1 MSVLPKVS
9 EKLALNYD
17 YFPTAWQAVLWRNW
31 GYVPVARLA
40 KVLDTTVSELKN
52 AAELMGLNPEQE
64 ANEIWLKRGYL
75 TIIRNNWHLCSYEQI
90 LTLLD
95 ITAEE
100 LAFILKEDDFFWVK
114 LGCLKPS
121 VTPPKYS
128 PLTECELKTTEEI
141 KNLIKTSLTDLDK
154 LEDNGFEFLEEFYQP
169 IEDSEILVKTE
180 NNESIRM
187 VYPYFALYGDILLD
201 EETDHL
207 PDRLLEEYAKVGVNG
222 IWLQGIL
229 YQLTEF
235 PFDKNISKGWQIRIK
250 TLNKLI
256 QKAKKYGIGIYLYL
270 NEPRSQSAE
279 FFKKFPNLKGTNE
292 GDFYSMCTSDQSVKD
307 YLYNGVK
314 NLFQNA
320 PDLAGYF
327 SITMSENLTN
337 CYSRIGAG
345 TEVCPK
351 CKERNIWEVVAEVNN
366 LMAKGAHDANPN
378 AKTIVWTWGWF
389 DSWCQKAIALLNQ
402 EQIIQSNSE
411 KGVKFN
417 IGGVNG
423 QVDDYS
429 MSVLGPGEF
438 AEKIWS
444 AAREKNMPI
453 SAKIQVNTTWQM
465 AAVPYIPVF
474 DLIEK
479 HINNLKKEGVTHFQ
493 ASWTLGG
500 FPAPNIKFL
509 QKMMSENITAKDFLK
524 DWYGEDIGQV
534 VYNAQKS
541 MSSAFEN
548 YPFSVDVVYFG
559 PHNFSVSSP
568 FFMDNTNYEATMVG
582 YPYDDLKKW
591 ADIYPV
597 EVYANQYKKLCD
609 EWQKGVDL
617 LEKIKNKNHKTKEL
631 YAVSSAILCHFKS
644 ALNHILFVKNRNEN
658 NWDKSL
664 LAVQDEIKNLE
675 NLINIRLL
683 DSKIGYESSTHYF
696 YTLQDLKEKLI
707 NLEYVKQNLLNK

>member
-9 EKLALNYD
+9 EKMSVNYD

-31 GYVPVARLA
+31 GYVPALRLA
-40 KVLDTTVSELKN
+40 KALNTSVLELKK
-52 AAELMGLNPEQE
+52 AAEIMGLDPEFD
-64 ANEIWLKRGYL
+64 ANKTWLKRGYL

-95 ITAEE
+95 ITEDE
-100 LAFILKEDDFFWVK
+100 LAFILKEDDFLWIK
-114 LGCLKPS
+114 LGALKPY
-121 VTPPKYS
+121 VFPPKYA
-128 PLTECELKTTEEI
+128 PLTENELKRTKEI
-141 KNLIKTSLTDLDK
+141 KELFKNKYPFL
-154 LEDNGFEFLEEFYQP
+154 LESRENGFEFLNEFYMP
-169 IEDSEILVKTE
+169 ANGMDFVVKTE
-180 NNESIRM
+180 KDDSIRM

-201 EETDHL
+201 EQTDHL
-207 PDRLLEEYAKVGVNG
+207 PDRLLEEYARVGVNG

-235 PFDKNISKGWQIRIK
+235 PFDKKVSNGWQTRIK
-250 TLNKLI
+250 TLNKLV

-270 NEPRSQSAE
+270 NEPRSHSAE
-279 FFKKFPNLKGTNE
+279 FFEKFPNLKGTNE
-292 GDFYSMCTSDQSVKD
+292 GDFYAMCTSEQSVKD

-314 NLFQNA
+314 NLFQNV

-345 TEVCPK
+345 TEICPK

-366 LMAKGAHDANPN
+366 LMAKGAHDANPK

-389 DSWCQKAIALLNQ
+389 DSWCEKAIELLNQ
-402 EQIIQSNSE
+402 GQIVQSNSE
-411 KGVKFN
+411 KGVRFN

-429 MSVLGPGEF
+429 MSVMGPGDF
-438 AEKIWS
+438 AKKIWS
-444 AAREKNMPI
+444 EARRKDMPI

-479 HINNLKKEGVTHFQ
+479 HINNLKSEGVTHFQ

-500 FPAPNIKFL
+500 YPAPNIKFL
-509 QKMMSENITAKDFLK
+509 QRLINESITVKEFLLQ
-524 DWYGEDIGQV
+524 WYGADVGDA
-534 VYNAQKS
+534 VYNAQKY

-559 PHNFSVSSP
+559 PHNFGVSSP
-568 FFMDNTNYEATMVG
+568 FFLNSTNYEATMVG

-597 EVYANQYKKLCD
+597 ETYANQYKKLCD

-617 LEKIKNKNHKTKEL
+617 LEEIKNKNQKTKEL
-631 YAVSSAILCHFKS
+631 YVISNAILCHFKS
-644 ALNHILFVKNRNEN
+644 ALNHILFVKYRDEN
-658 NWDKSL
+658 NIEKMLS
-664 LAVQDEIKNLE
+664 VVKNETE
-675 NLINIRLL
+675 NVKKLVELRLQ

-707 NLEYVKQNLLNK
+707 NLAFVEEKLLNN

>member
-9 EKLALNYD
+9 EKKALVYD

-31 GYVPVARLA
+31 GYVPAKRLA
-40 KVLDTTVSELKN
+40 KALDTTVLELKKT
-52 AAELMGLNPEQE
+52 AELMGLNPEQE
-64 ANEIWLKRGYL
+64 VDENWLKRGYL

-90 LTLLD
+90 LTFLD
-95 ITAEE
+95 ITDKE
-100 LAFILKEDDFFWVK
+100 LAFVLKEDDFFWIK

-121 VTPPKYS
+121 VTPPQYA
-128 PLTECELKTTEEI
+128 PLTEKELEQTEKI
-141 KNLIKTSLTDLDK
+141 KNLFKDDLYNK
-154 LEDNGFEFLEEFYQP
+154 KDNGFQFLEEFYQP
-169 IEDSEILVKTE
+169 VNSVDFVAKNEKD
-180 NNESIRM
+180 ESIRM

-201 EETDHL
+201 DKTDHL

-229 YQLTEF
+229 YQLVEF
-235 PFDKNISKGWQIRIK
+235 PFDKEVSKGWQTRIK
-250 TLNKLI
+250 TLNMLT

-270 NEPRSQSAE
+270 NEPRSMTKD
-279 FFKKFPNLKGTNE
+279 FFEKFPNLKGTNE
-292 GDFYSMCTSDQSVKD
+292 GDFYSMCTSEQAVKD

-314 NLFQNA
+314 SLFKNA

-337 CYSRIGAG
+337 CYSRIAAG
-345 TEVCPK
+345 TKVCSR
-351 CKERNIWEVVAEVNN
+351 CKKRNPWEVVAEVNN

-389 DSWCQKAIALLNQ
+389 EDWSEKAISLLNQ
-402 EQIIQSNSE
+402 GQIIQSNSE

-417 IGGVNG
+417 IGGIEG
-423 QVDDYS
+423 KVDDYS

-453 SAKIQVNTTWQM
+453 SAKIQVNTTWQI

-479 HINNLKKEGVTHFQ
+479 HINNLKNQGVTHLQ

-500 FPAPNIKFL
+500 FPAPNLKFTEML
-509 QKMMSENITAKDFLK
+509 MEKNITAKEFLT
-524 DWYGEDIGQV
+524 DWYGTENGET
-534 VYNAQKS
+534 VYEAQKHL
-541 MSSAFEN
+541 SSAFEN

-559 PHNFSVSSP
+559 PHNFGPMSP
-568 FFMDNTNYEATMVG
+568 FFLNSTDYEACMVG

-597 EVYANQYKKLCD
+597 SVYANQYKLLCD
-609 EWQKGVDL
+609 EWQKGIDL
-617 LEKIKNKNHKTKEL
+617 LDKIKNKNSKTKEL
-631 YAVSSAILCHFKS
+631 CIISKAILCHFKS
-644 ALNHILFVKNRNEN
+644 ALNHILFVQSRDEKDFEKALSVVKDETEN
-658 NWDKSL
+658 VKD
-664 LAVQDEIKNLE
+664 
-675 NLINIRLL
+675 LIELRLK

-707 NLEYVKQNLLNK
+707 NLEYIKTKLINK

>member
-40 KVLDTTVSELKN
+40 KALDTTVLELKN

-128 PLTECELKTTEEI
+128 PLTESELKRTEEI
-141 KNLIKTSLTDLDK
+141 KNLFEKDLHQQK
-154 LEDNGFEFLEEFYQP
+154 DNAFKFLEEFYNP
-169 IEDSEILVKTE
+169 VTDEVITLK
-180 NNESIRM
+180 NNKDTSINM

-201 EETDHL
+201 EQTDHL

-235 PFDKNISKGWQIRIK
+235 PFDKNISKGWQTRIK
-250 TLNKLI
+250 TLNKLT

-292 GDFYSMCTSDQSVKD
+292 GDFYSMCTSEQTVKD

-314 NLFQNA
+314 ALFQNV

-337 CYSRIGAG
+337 CYSRVAAG

-351 CKERNIWEVVAEVNN
+351 CKNRNPWEVVAEVNN

-389 DSWCQKAIALLNQ
+389 EEWSEKAVSLLN
-402 EQIIQSNSE
+402 EGQIIQSNSE
-411 KGVKFN
+411 KGVEFN
-417 IGGVNG
+417 IGGVEG
-423 QVDDYS
+423 RVDDYS
-429 MSVLGPGEF
+429 MSVLGPGNF
-438 AEKIWS
+438 AKKIWS
-444 AAREKNMPI
+444 AARDKNMPV

-474 DLIEK
+474 DLVEK
-479 HINNLKKEGVTHFQ
+479 HINNLKNQGVAHFQ
-493 ASWTLGG
+493 SSWTLGG
-500 FPAPNIKFL
+500 FPAPNLKFTERL
-509 QKMMSENITAKDFLK
+509 MNESITAKEFLI
-524 DWYGEDIGQV
+524 DWYGQESGET
-534 VYNAQKS
+534 VYEAQRHFS
-541 MSSAFEN
+541 EAFEN

-559 PHNFSVSSP
+559 PHNFGIMAP
-568 FFMDNTNYEATMVG
+568 FFLNNTDYEACMVG
-582 YPYDDLKKW
+582 YPYDDLEKW
-591 ADIYPV
+591 ADIYPIN
-597 EVYANQYKKLCD
+597 VYANQYKMLCD
-609 EWQKGVDL
+609 EWQKGIDL
-617 LEKIKNKNHKTKEL
+617 LEENKNKNSKTKEL
-631 YAVSSAILCHFKS
+631 YIVSKAILCHFKS
-644 ALNHILFVKNRNEN
+644 ALNHILFVNSRDEKDFKKALTIVQNEAEN
-658 NWDKSL
+658 VKIL
-664 LAVQDEIKNLE
+664 IALRLE
-675 NLINIRLL
+675 

-707 NLEYVKQNLLNK
+707 NLEYVKQNLLNM

>member
-9 EKLALNYD
+9 EKSAINYD
-17 YFPTAWQAVLWRNW
+17 YFPTAWQAVLWRNY
-31 GYVPVARLA
+31 GYVPLSRIA
-40 KVLDTTVSELKN
+40 KVLKTSETELEM
-52 AAELMGLNPEQE
+52 AAELMGLESQQD

-75 TIIRNNWHLCSYEQI
+75 TIIRNNWHLLSYEQI

-95 ITAEE
+95 ISDEE
-100 LAFILKEDDFFWVK
+100 LAFILKEDDFLWVK

-121 VTPPKYS
+121 VTPPQYA
-128 PLTECELKTTEEI
+128 PLTETELERTKEI
-141 KNLIKTSLTDLDK
+141 KNLFKNRFSFLLK
-154 LEDNGFEFLEEFYQP
+154 AKDNGFEFLKDFYLPTSGEFT
-169 IEDSEILVKTE
+169 VKTE
-180 NNESIRM
+180 KNDSIRM

-201 EETDHL
+201 EQTDHL

-229 YQLTEF
+229 YQLAEF
-235 PFDKNISKGWQIRIK
+235 PFDKSISKGWQTRIN
-250 TLNKLI
+250 TLNKLV

-270 NEPRSQSAE
+270 NEPRSMSAD
-279 FFKKFPNLKGTNE
+279 FFNKFPNLKGTNE
-292 GDFYSMCTSDQSVKD
+292 GDFYSMCTSEQAVKD
-307 YLYNGVK
+307 YLYNGVRA
-314 NLFQNA
+314 LFQSV

-345 TEVCPK
+345 TEICPK

-389 DSWCQKAIALLNQ
+389 DSWCQNAVALLNE
-402 EQIIQSNSE
+402 EQIVQSNSE
-411 KGVKFN
+411 KGVQFT

-429 MSVLGPGEF
+429 MSVIGPGDF
-438 AEKIWS
+438 AKKIWS
-444 AAREKNMPI
+444 EARKIDMPI

-479 HINNLKKEGVTHFQ
+479 HINNLKNEGVTHFQ

-500 FPAPNIKFL
+500 YPAPNIKFL
-509 QKMMSENITAKDFLK
+509 QKLMSENISAKEFLNE
-524 DWYGEDIGQV
+524 WYGNDVGQV
-534 VYNAQKS
+534 VYDAQKC

-548 YPFSVDVVYFG
+548 YPFSVEVVYFG
-559 PHNFSVSSP
+559 PHNSGPMSP
-568 FFMDNTNYEATMVG
+568 FFLNSTNYEATMVG

-597 EVYANQYKKLCD
+597 DIYANQYKLLCD

-617 LEKIKNKNHKTKEL
+617 LEEIKDKNQKTKEL
-631 YAVSSAILCHFKS
+631 YAVSYALLCHFKS
-644 ALNHILFVKNRNEN
+644 ALNHILFVKNRDEN
-658 NWDKSL
+658 NFDEAL
-664 LAVQDEIKNLE
+664 LIVRNEIKNVE
-675 NLINIRLL
+675 DLIKIRLL
-683 DSKIGYESSTHYF
+683 NSKIGYESSTHYF

-707 NLEYVKQNLLNK
+707 NLAHLEEKLKNE